1 MSENL
6 TPREAVAYLSAKGI
20 RKSESSLAVARFRGY
35 PAGPRFL
42 KVGTAQSGRVYYPQ
56 DELDAWIKAHGSKA
70 AEITL
75 CESTADV
82 QRSGGSH
89 EQD

>member
-1 MSENL
+1 MSTNL
-6 TPREAVAYLSAKGI
+6 TPREAVAYLAAKNI
-20 RKSESSLAVARFRGY
+20 RKSESSLAVARFKGY

-56 DELDAWIKAHGSKA
+56 DELDDWIQNHGSRA

-82 QRSGGSH
+82 QAIGGGGH
-89 EQD
+89 E